1 MTSSALRR
9 TVPVFLAVCLAVS
22 AGCAGTGPSKFYT
35 LTPMKALDAPG
46 KGVPA
51 EEGGFLAVGPVILPD
66 YLDRPQIMTRS
77 EGNEVRLRET
87 ERWAGSLEGDVSRV
101 LLENLS
107 ELLAGNR
114 ITVVHWSPATQPQA
128 PFRNRVGVEILRFE
142 GPLGGT
148 VVLKARHTLYGED
161 GRKVVSVGESTV
173 REAAGGPEYES
184 LVAAMSR
191 ALATLSREI
200 AAAVSARNPG
210 ENKP

>member
-1 MTSSALRR
+1 
-9 TVPVFLAVCLAVS
+9 VPLFLAVCLAIS
-22 AGCAGTGPSKFYT
+22 AGCASTAQSRFYT
-35 LTPMKALDAPG
+35 LTPMKAPDAPVN
-46 KGVPA
+46 GVPA
-51 EEGGFLAVGPVILPD
+51 DEGNLLAMGPVTLPD

-77 EGNEVRLRET
+77 EGNEVHLHET

-114 ITVVHWSPATQPQA
+114 ITVVRWSPATQPQA
-128 PFRNRVGVEILRFE
+128 AFRNRVGVEILRFE

-148 VVLKARHTLYGED
+148 VMLKARYTLYGAD

-173 REAAGGPEYES
+173 REQAGGPDYES

-191 ALATLSREI
+191 TLATLSREI
-200 AAAVSARNPG
+200 AAAVPAR
-210 ENKP
+210 